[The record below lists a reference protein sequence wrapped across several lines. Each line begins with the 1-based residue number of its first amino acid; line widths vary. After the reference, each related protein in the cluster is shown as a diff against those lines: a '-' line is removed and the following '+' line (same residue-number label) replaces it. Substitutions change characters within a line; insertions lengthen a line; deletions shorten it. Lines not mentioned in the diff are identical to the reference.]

1 MFLVPKPSLNY
12 QLSYKQIA
20 LKSEHSFGSY
30 SYMRPQ
36 TNIQTDKQTDTLRP
50 FLKLI
55 TPSF

>member
-20 LKSEHSFGSY
+20 FKSEHSFG